1 MTLNEIKQAVDNG
14 TKVYWSNPSYEVI
27 KDKNGQ
33 YLIVRKSTGFA
44 MSLTWA
50 DGTIL
55 SGKEYEYFIINNQ

>member
-27 KDKNGQ
+27 KDKKGQ

-44 MSLTWA
+44 TGLTWA
-50 DGTIL
+50 DGKIL
-55 SGKEYEYFIINNQ
+55 SGKEDEYFTLNNQ